1 MRRES
6 RWRGNALAVH
16 GPRRKVVFP
25 VFSRPVGC
33 FGAFRR
39 VGGSTLRLFVTVR
52 WAVGVV
58 GRCEGGSV
66 SDGGVGAGEAPAV
79 SVAGPGL
86 VPGSAPWRG
95 AAVEC
100 ALTAVM
106 MFLVVTMVR
115 WLLDPASPVFIADL
129 QLALGVVGALVAV
142 LLVGL
147 ILSPPGR
154 GSGAH
159 LNPAVSVALWLM
171 RAFPGRAV
179 VPYAIG
185 QLLGGLAGTALARL
199 VWGPVLQS
207 AALSDG
213 LARPAPG
220 RSSVA
225 VFALE
230 AASFAAVALLIG
242 FFVAHPGLARP
253 MPYAV
258 GLVVGLIIA
267 LLGPVSGGAA
277 NPARQLGP
285 AALSGTTTA
294 LWAYLTAPLLGAALG
309 AVVHYWFVSKR
320 AKSGA
325 YRHG

>member
-1 MRRES
+1 M
-6 RWRGNALAVH
+6 
-16 GPRRKVVFP
+16 
-25 VFSRPVGC
+25 
-33 FGAFRR
+33 
-39 VGGSTLRLFVTVR
+39 
-52 WAVGVV
+52 
-58 GRCEGGSV
+58 
-66 SDGGVGAGEAPAV
+66 SDGGVGAGEAPAG
-79 SVAGPGL
+79 SEGAAVAGPPGP

-95 AAVEC
+95 AMVEC

-106 MFLVVTMVR
+106 MFFVVTMVR

-129 QLALGVVGALVAV
+129 HLALGAVGALVAV

-159 LNPAVSVALWLM
+159 LNPAVSVTLWLM
-171 RAFPGRAV
+171 RVFPGRAV
-179 VPYAIG
+179 VPYAVG

-207 AALSDG
+207 EALSDG

-220 RSSVA
+220 RSSLA

-230 AASFAAVALLIG
+230 TASFAAVALLIG

-285 AALSGTTTA
+285 AAVSGTTTA
-294 LWAYLTAPLLGAALG
+294 LWAYLTAPLLGAVLG
-309 AVVHYWFVSKR
+309 AVAHHWLMSMR
-320 AKSGA
+320 AKSAA
-325 YRHG
+325 YSGG

>member
-1 MRRES
+1 MS
-6 RWRGNALAVH
+6 Y
-16 GPRRKVVFP
+16 
-25 VFSRPVGC
+25 
-33 FGAFRR
+33 
-39 VGGSTLRLFVTVR
+39 
-52 WAVGVV
+52 
-58 GRCEGGSV
+58 
-66 SDGGVGAGEAPAV
+66 GGVRAGE
-79 SVAGPGL
+79 VAADPPGL

-115 WLLDPASPVFIADL
+115 WLLDPASPLFIADL
-129 QLALGVVGALVAV
+129 HLALGVVGALVAV
-142 LLVGL
+142 LLAGL
-147 ILSPPGR
+147 ILSPAGR

-179 VPYAIG
+179 VPYAVG

-220 RSSVA
+220 RSSLA

-230 AASFAAVALLIG
+230 AASFAAVALLIS

-258 GLVVGLIIA
+258 GLAVGLIIA

-285 AALSGTTTA
+285 ATLSGTTTA

-309 AVVHYWFVSKR
+309 ALVHYWFTVRR
-320 AKSGA
+320 AKSLT
-325 YRHG
+325 YTHR